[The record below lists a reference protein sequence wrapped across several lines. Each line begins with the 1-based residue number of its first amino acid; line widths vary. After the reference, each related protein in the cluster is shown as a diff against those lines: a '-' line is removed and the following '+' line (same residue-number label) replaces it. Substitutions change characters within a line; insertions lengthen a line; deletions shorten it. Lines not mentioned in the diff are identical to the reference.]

1 MNVVN
6 GPAMSP
12 DFSVVVPVF
21 NEAGSAPDLARE
33 IAEAFAGRAF
43 EMLFVD
49 DASTDSSRAQLASLK
64 TDLPMLRIIAHGRNA
79 GQSRAIR
86 TGVLAA
92 RAPIVITLDGD
103 GQNDPADAPAVA
115 ARLMQGPASL
125 GLVSG
130 LRRNRRDSRA
140 KLWASRISNG
150 LRRRLLKDGAT
161 DTGCGLKAFRREAYL
176 RLPYFDHQHRFLPA
190 LFAREGYEVAYE
202 PVSHRARRFGASK
215 YTNFGRLMVSI
226 PDLLGVAWLINR
238 TRLTG
243 GVEEV

>member
-1 MNVVN
+1 VNVVN

-176 RLPYFDHQHRFLPA
+176 RLPYFDHQHRFLIA
-190 LFAREGYEVAYE
+190 LMRREGHGVGFR
-202 PVSHRARRFGASK
+202 PVGHRPRTAGRSK
-215 YTNFGRLMVSI
+215 YTNFGRMLVSI
-226 PDLLGVAWLINR
+226 ADLLGMRWLISR
-238 TRLTG
+238 HRGPAGT
-243 GVEEV
+243 EEL